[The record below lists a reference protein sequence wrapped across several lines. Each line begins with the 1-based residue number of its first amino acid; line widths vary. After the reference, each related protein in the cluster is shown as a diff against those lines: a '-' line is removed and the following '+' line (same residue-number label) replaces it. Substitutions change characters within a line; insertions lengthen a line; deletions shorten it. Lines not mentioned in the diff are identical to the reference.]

1 MKANHYVAKVLKWG
15 NPEVTEY
22 LDGVGTTATA

>member
-15 NPEVTEY
+15 NPEGTEY
-22 LDGVGTTATA
+22 LDGVKTAAPA